1 MEEHS
6 DAETAATAQSPPPG
20 CRPVSKLRRRL
31 LVGSVVVVN
40 LAFMVVLFY
49 PPVGKDV
56 LVALR
61 PLFGRFLRVFL
72 VGFFLSQGALAAL
85 WAALGGSRAL
95 WRDLA
100 VVLGVIAAVW
110 WTCRTGTYFRA
121 YDAIELLCS
130 VWGFLLVAR
139 LLGLGL
145 VSTPDAPRTL
155 RPLQFTIA
163 DMLLWTTAVAVI
175 SGLLRWLALDWSW
188 LPMDWYVWMG
198 ISVLGL
204 VAIAAMFLALGRGC
218 PLLRVLLL
226 PLSVVACAGSM
237 EVLCFINQGQPLS
250 TPELENVAIIPASMA
265 LWLAGSL
272 WLIRLAGY
280 RLAWQWR
287 FGRDGEEVGG
297 EN

>member
-1 MEEHS
+1 
-6 DAETAATAQSPPPG
+6 
-20 CRPVSKLRRRL
+20 
-31 LVGSVVVVN
+31 
-40 LAFMVVLFY
+40 
-49 PPVGKDV
+49 
-56 LVALR
+56 
-61 PLFGRFLRVFL
+61 
-72 VGFFLSQGALAAL
+72 
-85 WAALGGSRAL
+85 
-95 WRDLA
+95 
-100 VVLGVIAAVW
+100 
-110 WTCRTGTYFRA
+110 
-121 YDAIELLCS
+121 
-130 VWGFLLVAR
+130 
-139 LLGLGL
+139 
-145 VSTPDAPRTL
+145 
-155 RPLQFTIA
+155 
-163 DMLLWTTAVAVI
+163 
-175 SGLLRWLALDWSW
+175 
-188 LPMDWYVWMG
+188 MDWYVWMG

-287 FGRDGEEVGG
+287 FGRDGEEVGIRNSEVGG